1 LSIVHNESISP
12 SDRGKDDVTEILA
25 CDPTAA
31 AGIDPR
37 AVLPPRRAAKD
48 LLHYEL
54 VEKRIADLRSRIP
67 SGGLREAIVRSL
79 LYAGMDRAAVDERG
93 FEALRRIRRSQSD
106 VPLSVFKATVREQ
119 FDMLSID
126 SESAVAAIPAMLPP
140 DAATKQ
146 KAFDLICEVLGARG
160 SHSSEDLKRIRR
172 IGSLYGLDGQLS
184 SSENLAIASSL
195 RNEPPA
201 TASRVA
207 GRRRTAGEN

>member
-1 LSIVHNESISP
+1 
-12 SDRGKDDVTEILA
+12 
-25 CDPTAA
+25 
-31 AGIDPR
+31 
-37 AVLPPRRAAKD
+37 

-160 SHSSEDLKRIRR
+160 SHSSEPHSVGTTETVIVLT
-172 IGSLYGLDGQLS
+172 GSLRMIIDDQTFDLATGDSIFFNADVRHVYESRS
-184 SSENLAIASSL
+184 SHPTRLLNVIGY
-195 RNEPPA
+195 
-201 TASRVA
+201 SR
-207 GRRRTAGEN
+207 T